1 MRNRGTV
8 KSVMVAAVIAAVAM
22 VFTVTSTEV
31 EGLLTYEEYSK
42 HKTADD
48 CWILVNNKVGHWR
61 LVSLSEP
68 VVLRPCRCTM

>member
-31 EGLLTYEEYSK
+31 EGQNYQAER
-42 HKTADD
+42 TAFGAPNFNGI
-48 CWILVNNKVGHWR
+48 WP
-61 LVSLSEP
+61 VSYTHLPLPTICS
-68 VVLRPCRCTM
+68 V